1 MHSVLILWAPDS
13 AENRRVIEAVTGEF
27 DAAMLA
33 PLAKKAIEASIADVN
48 AAEIVVFGSQKT
60 NSSDVPPDYSEF
72 LRVFKGVTLA
82 GRTAGLF
89 SMGSEKSTGRLR
101 KALKDTEIQTM
112 EEDPLFSD
120 PKSGTLPEIAAWVKR
135 LVALHQ
141 ESKNARA

>member
-13 AENRRVIEAVTGEF
+13 AENRRVIEAVTGAF

-60 NSSDVPPDYSEF
+60 NSSEVPPDYSEF

-101 KALKDTEIQTM
+101 KALKDTEIQTL

-120 PKSGTLPEIAAWVKR
+120 PKSGTPPEIAAWVKK
-135 LVALHQ
+135 LVAFHQ
-141 ESKNARA
+141 ESKNAHA

>member
-13 AENRRVIEAVTGEF
+13 AENRRVIEAVTGAF
-27 DAAMLA
+27 NAAMLA
-33 PLAKKAIEASIADVN
+33 PLAKKVIEASITDITAS
-48 AAEIVVFGSQKT
+48 EIVVLGTQKT
-60 NSSDVPPDYSEF
+60 NSSDIPPDYSEF

-101 KALKDTEIQTM
+101 KALKDTEISTM

-120 PKSGTLPEIAAWVKR
+120 PKSGAAPEIAAWVKK
-135 LVALHQ
+135 LVAFHQ
-141 ESKNARA
+141 ESKNAHA